1 MAVPY
6 VDYFEHTMDMTFLR
20 EWGYPFLKPQAEF
33 YASCEQHA
41 WGLFG
46 CSSALIAGGCCG
58 QTSR

>member
-6 VDYFEHTMDMTFLR
+6 VDYFEHTMDMAFLR

-41 WGLFG
+41 CGPG
-46 CSSALIAGGCCG
+46 RRSSALIAGGCCE
-58 QTSR
+58 QTSL

>member
-6 VDYFEHTMDMTFLR
+6 VDYFEHTMDMVFLR

-41 WGLFG
+41 
-46 CSSALIAGGCCG
+46 CG
-58 QTSR
+58 PGPGVPLL

>member
-6 VDYFEHTMDMTFLR
+6 VDYFEHTMDMGFLR

-41 WGLFG
+41 
-46 CSSALIAGGCCG
+46 CG
-58 QTSR
+58 TGPGVPLL

>member
-6 VDYFEHTMDMTFLR
+6 VDYFEHTMDMAFLR

-41 WGLFG
+41 
-46 CSSALIAGGCCG
+46 CGGSG
-58 QTSR
+58 VPLL